1 MATTFPTS
9 KQTFTNPTG
18 TDNLDSPDHA
28 VLHSNKNDTI
38 EALED
43 KVGIDGSA
51 VTTSHDYKLSGVAGS
66 DKSASLIGSE
76 ALTNKTIDADSNTIT
91 NIGNDELN
99 SVAGDIG
106 GSWLSWTPT
115 FANFTKGSA
124 TIVAKYT
131 QIGKTVHFI
140 LSITLAADSSLGTS
154 PTFTLPVTAS
164 SNYAAVGQSYGTGQ
178 FFDATAGLFSACAN
192 FSSTT
197 TALLRCE
204 VSSGTYSVPTGISAT
219 VPFTWTTSDA
229 IYITGTY
236 EAA

>member
-1 MATTFPTS
+1 MAVDTKITDLTEQASAPHDDDLFVNVDIDDS
-9 KQTFTNPTG
+9 AMSASG
-18 TDNLDSPDHA
+18 TDKKYKWSTLKANLKTYFDS
-28 VLHSNKNDTI
+28 
-38 EALED
+38 
-43 KVGIDGSA
+43 
-51 VTTSHDYKLSGVAGS
+51 VTAT
-66 DKSASLIGSE
+66 
-76 ALTNKTIDADSNTIT
+76 LTNKTIDADNNTIT
-91 NIGNDELN
+91 NLGNDELN

-106 GSWLSWTPT
+106 GAWLSWTPT

-140 LSITLAADSSLGTS
+140 LSITLAADSSMGTS
-154 PTFTLPVTAS
+154 PTFTLPVTSS